1 MKRGVTA
8 RSGVF
13 RVTFLE
19 PERKSRAKEAMDDE
33 VGHFV
38 SEGAAFPF
46 ARRVTLNEELAP
58 CADPASP
65 RVERRLSLEGCPI
78 FGFFEDKDVAFSLP
92 LRRVL
97 IEFPGNYPVVIF
109 RLHRHGRGDEAL

>member
-1 MKRGVTA
+1 MKCGVTA
-8 RSGVF
+8 RSSVF

-19 PERKSRAKEAMDDE
+19 PERKPRAEEAMDDE

-46 ARRVTLNEELAP
+46 ARRIALNEELST

-65 RVERRLSLEGCPI
+65 RVERRFPLERCPI
-78 FGFFEDKDVAFSLP
+78 LGFFEDKDVAFSLP

-97 IEFPGNYPVVIF
+97 VEFPGNYPVVI
-109 RLHRHGRGDEAL
+109 